1 MRKPRLAL
9 IPAAFLAIGATPA
22 WAGDISLKIVDAAGR
37 PVPDA
42 VVTVR
47 PAGGIPAGPIRF
59 PWGSAMVQQ
68 NISFAPHVLIVP
80 VGATVKFPNKDK
92 VRHHVYSFSKAA
104 KFEIKLF
111 GQDETRSYTFKSVG
125 AVALGCNI
133 HDQMAGFIRVVD
145 TPFATKSNAT
155 GQAQIS
161 GLATGTAQITVW
173 HPLMKGKDNETILNL
188 PIPASGTVAKT
199 VPLALRSAK

>member
-1 MRKPRLAL
+1 MRKPCSAL
-9 IPAAFLAIGATPA
+9 ISTALFAIAATPA
-22 WAGDISLKIVDAAGR
+22 WAGDISLKIVDASGR
-37 PVPDA
+37 PVTDA

-59 PWGSAMVQQ
+59 PWGTAMVQQ

-80 VGATVKFPNKDK
+80 IGATVKFPNKDK

-111 GQDETRSYTFKSVG
+111 GQDETRSYTFKSAG

-145 TPFATKSNAT
+145 TPFATKSNAA
-155 GQAQIS
+155 GQAQIDR
-161 GLATGTAQITVW
+161 LATGTAQVTVW
-173 HPLMKGKDNETILNL
+173 HPLLKGKDNEMILNL
-188 PIPASGTVAKT
+188 PIPASGTVNKT
-199 VPLALRSAK
+199 VPLALRSTK

>member
-1 MRKPRLAL
+1 MRKPCLAFL
-9 IPAAFLAIGATPA
+9 PAALLSTLAMPA
-22 WAGDISLKIVDAAGR
+22 WAGDLNLRIVDAAGR

-59 PWGSAMVQQ
+59 PWGTSMVQQ

-111 GQDETRSYTFKSVG
+111 GQDESRTYTFTSEG

-133 HDQMAGFIRVVD
+133 HDQMAGFIRVVN
-145 TPFATKSNAT
+145 TPFAAKSNAA
-155 GQAQIS
+155 GQAQID
-161 GLATGTAQITVW
+161 GLATGTAQVTVW
-173 HPLMKGKDNETILNL
+173 HPLLKGKDNEMIMNL
-188 PIPASGTVAKT
+188 PIPASGTVNKT
-199 VPLALRSAK
+199 VPLALRSAQ